1 MKKDKFFN
9 MIDAMGLALTYDDVR
24 LKSGYAEVMPSEV
37 SLETNFSRNMKLKMP
52 IISAAMDTVSEHQLA
67 TEIARLGGLAVIHRN
82 LKPAQQATEVKRVK
96 THLNALIE
104 KPRTVSEDSTI
115 EEILNRREDEELGFH
130 SFPVIDAQG
139 RLVGVLTRNDFDFCD
154 NPSKL
159 AKDVMTK
166 NVLKGEV
173 GTSLSEAFR
182 IMKEAKKKVLPLVEK
197 DGSVGGLYVLS
208 DVLRVTS
215 GESKTFN
222 LDNKGRLCVAA
233 AIGTGENGIHR
244 AGLLREAQVDALV
257 IDTAHGDSR
266 PVYETLK
273 ALKKQYDDIDIV
285 VGNVSEPESAKR
297 LCEAG
302 ADGIKVGQGP
312 GCFAAGTRV
321 LMANGTYKNI
331 EEIVAGDRVIG
342 GNGRPVTVV
351 KAWCTGTREVVAIKH
366 TQFYKKTYVTP
377 DHRYLTGD
385 LNSVSQQTI
394 HARGY
399 KRILEQPTKTG
410 ASKIGW
416 KAIGEYA
423 QDVPLLPRHIQY
435 DWPETFE
442 VALLKRTS
450 GDGLNGLEGYE
461 VDSQLQPSY
470 ELGYV
475 LGFFLGDGS
484 SHTATIHEGKSNIG
498 SVRFYLSEDEGHL
511 VDKLVSFL
519 SICFP
524 NASLPKINPPTENSR
539 VNTILFFYKPLAD
552 YLSRFGKKDQK
563 HLPSELLA
571 NDPEYLRGLF
581 EGLLDSD
588 GHIESNGR
596 MVFTNTSPQL
606 IELFSVLCHQIHGSF
621 PHNNPHMKSAG
632 GLANCNEENVLP
644 SYRAKLAITHER
656 RQTNEHQIVKLTD
669 IQETAQIVPVY
680 DIEVDSAEHSFI
692 ADNAI
697 VHNSICTTRI
707 IAGIGSPQV
716 SAVYHCAQ
724 AADAYGVPV
733 CADGGLRYSGDLTI
747 AIGAGAHTVMMGSML
762 AGTEEAPGR
771 RVFYKGRQWKYYRG
785 MGSLS
790 AMLDSKSSRER
801 YRQQSNASSQLVP
814 EGVEGLV
821 PYKGTL
827 EDVIIQYLGGL
838 RAGMGYVGAAN
849 IQELREKADFHRVT
863 HAGKAESHPH
873 DVHITK
879 ESPNYPGQ
887 SSRSEEK

>member
-1 MKKDKFFN
+1 MKKRRFFDN
-9 MIDAMGLALTYDDVR
+9 MDALGLALTYDDVR
-24 LKSGYAEVMPSEV
+24 LKSGYAEVMPTEV
-37 SLETNFSRNMKLKMP
+37 SLKTKFSRNMHLNMP
-52 IISAAMDTVSEHQLA
+52 VVSAAMDTVTEHRLA
-67 TEIARLGGLAVIHRN
+67 TALAKLGGLGVIHRN
-82 LKPAQQATEVKRVK
+82 LPPDKQAKEVAKVK
-96 THLNALIE
+96 HHLNGMIE
-104 KPRTVSEDSTI
+104 TPKCVLEDQTI
-115 EEILNRREDEELGFH
+115 AEVLRMIDEKELGFH
-130 SFPVIDAQG
+130 SFPVISREG
-139 RLVGVLTRNDFDFCD
+139 KLVGVLTRNDFDFCD
-154 NPSKL
+154 RHDKT
-159 AKDVMTK
+159 AREVMTK
-166 NVLKGEV
+166 EV
-173 GTSLSEAFR
+173 MTGAANTSLDEAYSL
-182 IMKEAKKKVLPLVEK
+182 MKQHKKKVLPLVNEHEHV
-197 DGSVGGLYVLS
+197 SGLYVLS
-208 DVLRVTS
+208 DVLRIKS
-215 GESKTFN
+215 GESDNYN
-222 LDNKGRLCVAA
+222 LDAKGRLCVAA
-233 AIGTGENGIHR
+233 AIGTGDDAFER
-244 AGLLREAQVDALV
+244 AERLLNAQVDVLV
-257 IDTAHGDSR
+257 IDTAHGDSK
-266 PVYETLK
+266 PVFETLK
-273 ALKKQYDDIDIV
+273 ELKKTYTNAEIV
-285 VGNVSEPESAKR
+285 AGNISEPESAKR

-321 LMANGTYKNI
+321 LMANGSYKNI

-377 DHRYLTGD
+377 DHRYLTGN
-385 LNSVSQQTI
+385 LNSVSQKTI
-394 HARGY
+394 HSGGY

-442 VALLKRTS
+442 VELLKRTS
-450 GDGLNGLEGYE
+450 GNGLNGLEGYE
-461 VDSQLQPSY
+461 VDSQLTPSY
-470 ELGYV
+470 ELGYI

-484 SHTATIHEGKSNIG
+484 SHTATVHNGKSNIG
-498 SVRFYLSEDEGHL
+498 SVRFYLSENEGHL

-524 NASLPKINPPTENSR
+524 NASLPKIKPPTEESR

-552 YLSRFGKKDQK
+552 YLSHFGKKDQK

-571 NDPEYLRGLF
+571 HDSEYLRGLF

-596 MVFTNTSPQL
+596 IVFTNTSPQL
-606 IELFSVLCHQIHGSF
+606 IELFGVLCHQIHGSF
-621 PHNNPHMKSAG
+621 PHNGPHMTSAG
-632 GLANCNEENVLP
+632 GLVNCNEENVLP

-669 IQETAQIVPVY
+669 IQETEQIVPVY
-680 DIEVDSAEHSFI
+680 DIEVDSEEHSFI

-697 VHNSICTTRI
+697 VHNSICTTRV

-716 SAVYHCAQ
+716 SAVYQCSQ
-724 AADAYGVPV
+724 VADAYGVPI

-747 AIGAGAHTVMMGSML
+747 AIGAGAQTVMMGSML
-762 AGTEEAPGR
+762 AGTEESPGR
-771 RVFYKGRQWKYYRG
+771 RVFYNGRQWKYYRG

-790 AMLDSKSSRER
+790 AMLDSRSSRER
-801 YRQQSNASSQLVP
+801 YRQEEGASDRLIP

-821 PYKGTL
+821 PYKGSLT
-827 EDVIIQYLGGL
+827 DVVIQYLGGL
-838 RAGMGYVGAAN
+838 RAGMGYVGAAT
-849 IQELREKADFHRVT
+849 IEELREKADFHRIT
-863 HAGKAESHPH
+863 ASGRAESHPH

-879 ESPNYPGQ
+879 ESPNYSGTPGDSKQ
-887 SSRSEEK
+887 H